1 MRSSTPFPG
10 QNDNIFRDKFHK
22 WPKLM
27 RYLVLVSLL
36 PAAFLLIVSQ
46 MTADNQSLQAPCL
59 IAASFN
65 VALFCWGM
73 VLKLKARK
81 YWYRQ
86 YHIGKTMLV
95 ALLPVLISTYLI
107 LNSVSPEAVASQ
119 PLSRSVQ
126 ISIN

>member
-1 MRSSTPFPG
+1 MRSSIPFPG

-46 MTADNQSLQAPCL
+46 MTADDQSLQAPCL

-95 ALLPVLISTYLI
+95 ALLPVLVSTYLI

>member
-1 MRSSTPFPG
+1 M
-10 QNDNIFRDKFHK
+10 FRDKFHK